1 MTAKI
6 NQLFELGYQEGV
18 ITQQDV
24 EKRMIVFV
32 GTMMQYSFGM
42 LDCKTLC
49 MSGMSAEEYKQF
61 TYECMVKAL
70 N

>member
-1 MTAKI
+1 MTIQI
-6 NQLFELGYQEGV
+6 NQLFDLGYEEGV

-24 EKRMIVFV
+24 EKRMIVFF
-32 GTMMQYSFGM
+32 GTMMQYSFG
-42 LDCKTLC
+42 LIDCKTLC
-49 MSGMSAEEYKQF
+49 MSGMSVEEHKKF